1 MGRGAGRCL
10 QLQGSESIGGRSA
23 RRVHARRA
31 TGHVTTVTRARACS
45 KHSIAVACA
54 DSGADSEP
62 RPEAPGEDRRAPV
75 NFVAHLVF
83 GKIPTFLSPHFCMV

>member
-62 RPEAPGEDRRAPV
+62 RPEAPGEDRRAR
-75 NFVAHLVF
+75 NDAQLQQLQARMDFL
-83 GKIPTFLSPHFCMV
+83 IPS